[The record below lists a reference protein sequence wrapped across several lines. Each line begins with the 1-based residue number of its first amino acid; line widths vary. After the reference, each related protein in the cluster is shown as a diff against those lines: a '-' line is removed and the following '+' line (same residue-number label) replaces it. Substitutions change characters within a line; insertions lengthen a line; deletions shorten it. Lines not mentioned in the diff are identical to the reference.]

1 MFGKGECPKK
11 AIAQGFVSAYNGDM
25 DEKKFIRE
33 QIKEKPINK
42 KKIIEKVCTC
52 ALCAVVFALVAGVV
66 FAFVEPRM
74 EQLLANKSNP
84 SQTETDTESK
94 ETETQTESET
104 EQVVSTELVTFT
116 LEDYRRLQEELYQIG
131 MVANKSI
138 VTVTGVESD
147 TDWFQNAYERTN
159 QGSGI
164 ILKDTGTSYQILTER
179 KNLASADKISVTF
192 IDDSVAEATLLG
204 VDGNTGL
211 AVLSVDKQLLEE
223 TTKNRVVEATLG
235 NSSIVSNGEMVIALG
250 SPLGT
255 NYSILVGNITSRN
268 NKISTKD
275 CNYTIFTTDIVA
287 NKDGSGVLINTHGE
301 VVGIVMQDIA
311 GKHDETT
318 LTAVSVN
325 ELSSIFDLLSAG
337 KPVPYLGLE
346 ISTVTD
352 TIQKKY
358 DIPKGVFVKDVALDS
373 PGMLGGIQNGD
384 IITSVNRVEVN
395 DADHYSSELLD
406 CEVGQKIKVIV
417 ERQNG
422 TDYQKVTLEIEVG
435 TK

>member
-1 MFGKGECPKK
+1 M
-11 AIAQGFVSAYNGDM
+11 
-25 DEKKFIRE
+25 
-33 QIKEKPINK
+33 
-42 KKIIEKVCTC
+42 
-52 ALCAVVFALVAGVV
+52 
-66 FAFVEPRM
+66 
-74 EQLLANKSNP
+74 
-84 SQTETDTESK
+84 
-94 ETETQTESET
+94 
-104 EQVVSTELVTFT
+104 
-116 LEDYRRLQEELYQIG
+116 
-131 MVANKSI
+131 
-138 VTVTGVESD
+138 
-147 TDWFQNAYERTN
+147 
-159 QGSGI
+159 
-164 ILKDTGTSYQILTER
+164 
-179 KNLASADKISVTF
+179 
-192 IDDSVAEATLLG
+192 
-204 VDGNTGL
+204 
-211 AVLSVDKQLLEE
+211 
-223 TTKNRVVEATLG
+223 
-235 NSSIVSNGEMVIALG
+235 
-250 SPLGT
+250 
-255 NYSILVGNITSRN
+255 
-268 NKISTKD
+268 
-275 CNYTIFTTDIVA
+275 
-287 NKDGSGVLINTHGE
+287 LINTHGE